1 MRSSAHATRRLAA
14 LLVSCAAFK
23 RWWLWLRVL
32 HEAQAL
38 QMSDGAH
45 FYPVGYPLA
54 SWGESE
60 RSAWLA
66 HVGPPRRSYA
76 ADVIAKLE
84 PLKETFDVV
93 QYGALSQDPG
103 RYPLF
108 CVKTRNWDASK
119 PCALITGGV
128 HGYETRYDGVLCCFC
143 IIFWPA
149 ECTVRFFSFRNA
161 RWCSARC
168 LLRFLLSCISVDFC
182 VQAFNIAVCPCV
194 CPWGYETIQRW
205 TSKAIDPNRFFI
217 ASSRSPL

>member
-1 MRSSAHATRRLAA
+1 
-14 LLVSCAAFK
+14 
-23 RWWLWLRVL
+23 
-32 HEAQAL
+32 
-38 QMSDGAH
+38 MSEGAH
-45 FYPVGYPLA
+45 FYPGGSPLV

-76 ADVIAKLE
+76 DDVIAKLE
-84 PLKETFDVV
+84 PLKDAFDVV

-143 IIFWPA
+143 SLCFCNNLTSGVHGALLFLQKQALVYSEVFASLP
-149 ECTVRFFSFRNA
+149 VVVYFS
-161 RWCSARC
+161 
-168 LLRFLLSCISVDFC
+168 
-182 VQAFNIAVCPCV
+182 
-194 CPWGYETIQRW
+194 
-205 TSKAIDPNRFFI
+205 
-217 ASSRSPL
+217 